1 MMFIICLQ
9 GYNLRAHLQRIM
21 QFSDEMESSSDDDYS
36 VESFDDEGAEAELQ
50 RIVGKDQGEGHD
62 RNITPKPTNQT
73 SNALVAVEGEILC
86 KVAPFLYTQQT
97 VVLNARKPAYSTKYK
112 IITNELGV
120 WGIQLVMS
128 A

>member
-1 MMFIICLQ
+1 MFIICLQ

-73 SNALVAVEGEILC
+73 SNALVAVEGEICCIHYRLW
-86 KVAPFLYTQQT
+86 FSLQESQHTQ
-97 VVLNARKPAYSTKYK
+97 RDTK
-112 IITNELGV
+112 
-120 WGIQLVMS
+120 
-128 A
+128 

>member
-1 MMFIICLQ
+1 MNKKKVRALCIQSLLTLPMMFIICLQ

-73 SNALVAVEGEILC
+73 SNALVAVEGEI
-86 KVAPFLYTQQT
+86 F
-97 VVLNARKPAYSTKYK
+97 STLFCIHREY
-112 IITNELGV
+112 
-120 WGIQLVMS
+120 
-128 A
+128 